1 MNNFW
6 FQFIYLIFITIIIP
20 LCFTERKKK
29 KKRKKRNEKFK
40 YLLLAT
46 SHIVCVWYFAFSS
59 IFHHHNH
66 QICRERIHFYHT
78 SSFSVSL
85 LNEAYFMIIAL
96 LCILTKTTKHKN
108 WLKQRKS
115 LWFDASSASNQHFYA
130 QVFFC
135 ISSFLCCY
143 HSNSDYLTML
153 RSIKYAQHFT
163 PKQRKFVMNEKKT
176 HKNVNK

>member
-20 LCFTERKKK
+20 LCFTERKKEEEEE
-29 KKRKKRNEKFK
+29 RKKRNEIFK

-85 LNEAYFMIIAL
+85 LNEAYFMINAL
-96 LCILTKTTKHKN
+96 LCILTKTTTHKN
-108 WLKQRKS
+108 WLKQRKT

-130 QVFFC
+130 QVCFFV
-135 ISSFLCCY
+135 FQFFAL
-143 HSNSDYLTML
+143 LPF
-153 RSIKYAQHFT
+153 K
-163 PKQRKFVMNEKKT
+163 
-176 HKNVNK
+176 